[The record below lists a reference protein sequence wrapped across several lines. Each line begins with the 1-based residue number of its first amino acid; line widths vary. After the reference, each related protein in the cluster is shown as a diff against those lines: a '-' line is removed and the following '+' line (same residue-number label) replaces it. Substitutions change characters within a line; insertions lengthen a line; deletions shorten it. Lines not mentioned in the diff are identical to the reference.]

1 MSKRNQLTA
10 LHRQALAPLTGKIAT
25 GFRWDKSPNPRLF
38 SDKFTVRLRDI
49 EQHNSELF
57 LGVHYKYYGIAEDK
71 TYALN
76 LSTQMLTTGVIEY
89 QDPFAG
95 FSEREHEVL
104 HEFLREPL
112 GGFHLF
118 PDQSL
123 VMIFA
128 HQSLLFEIDPAEDQL
143 HLGWAVT

>member
-10 LHRQALAPLTGKIAT
+10 LHRQILAPLTGKIAT
-25 GFRWDKSPNPRLF
+25 GFRWDQSPNPRLF

-49 EQHNSELF
+49 EHHESELF
-57 LGVHYKYYGIAEDK
+57 LGVHYKYYGVPEDK

-76 LSTQMLTTGVIEY
+76 LSTQMLTTDSIEY
-89 QDPFAG
+89 QDPFMG
-95 FSEREHEVL
+95 FSEQEHEVL
-104 HEFLREPL
+104 HEFIREPL

-118 PDQSL
+118 PNQSL
-123 VMIFA
+123 VVIFA
-128 HQSLLFEIDPAEDQL
+128 HQSLYFEIDPAEEQL